1 MNNKDLTKQ
10 ITNLLKVPNVKSSK
24 VPKPLIAQAKNRKG
38 LSKTESVSKI
48 LAQLADKGHEIGPFE
63 DGTPNMMADLIEI
76 VIGVV
81 YKALQED
88 AKITVSIDPGV
99 KLQATGANVGGPVQS
114 QGQTT
119 EYASGGAIIQ

>member
-1 MNNKDLTKQ
+1 MNVKELTSGIKK
-10 ITNLLKVPNVKSSK
+10 LLKVPNVKSSK
-24 VPKPLIAQAKNRKG
+24 VPLPLIAQAKDRKG
-38 LSKTESVSKI
+38 LSKTETISKI
-48 LAQLADKGHEIGPFE
+48 LSKLANKGHEIGPFE

-76 VIGVV
+76 IVNEI
-81 YKALQED
+81 YDALQND

-119 EYASGGAIIQ
+119 EFAKGGAIIQ